1 MWRQFISFLLIVNTA
16 QSIKFD
22 PTTGRFKNIIVQ
34 LSDHLNPSECDTI
47 LANIQVINCNL
58 FRCNLKNDKSYN
70 KCFTSQKLILKF
82 KTE

>member
-47 LANIQVINCNL
+47 LANIKVIAI
-58 FRCNLKNDKSYN
+58 FV
-70 KCFTSQKLILKF
+70 ILKMINLIINVLPV
-82 KTE
+82 KN